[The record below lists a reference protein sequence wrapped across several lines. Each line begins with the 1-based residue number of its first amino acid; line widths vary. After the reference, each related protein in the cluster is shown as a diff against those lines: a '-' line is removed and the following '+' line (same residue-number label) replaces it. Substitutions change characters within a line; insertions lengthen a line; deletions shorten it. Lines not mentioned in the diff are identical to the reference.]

1 MQFNHAHAN
10 FPTAACEHL
19 DVELTN
25 RRKRKIMSQAEKRMN
40 ILLTGC
46 KSL

>member
-1 MQFNHAHAN
+1 MQFSHTHAN

-25 RRKRKIMSQAEKRMN
+25 RRKGEDNVTSRKEN